1 MDEESDMAGTT
12 AKVGAGLLAGAV
24 IGAGLTAGVTASAAS
39 TTPTVIACVNAKGVV
54 RVVGQAAGGR
64 APRCGKGERAAG
76 LKGATGPRGATGAQ
90 GPKGDKGDPGAQG
103 DKGDTGAPGPVVGY
117 TATGNLNT
125 DIPRDG
131 SSVSVANRL
140 VPTLGWYLVSFETD
154 VQVFDTATTFTCS
167 VASGGTSTAFGY
179 VKPAAGVG
187 QVRIA
192 GQGFV
197 EFTANNA
204 VFTCDD
210 RTPEAGSARGRLL
223 SYRLSLV
230 PVGSVQELGSS

>member
-1 MDEESDMAGTT
+1 MAGTT
-12 AKVGAGLLAGAV
+12 AKVGAGLVAGLV
-24 IGAGLTAGVTASAAS
+24 LGAGLTAGVTASAAS

-54 RVVGQAAGGR
+54 RVVGQAVGGR

-90 GPKGDKGDPGAQG
+90 GPKGDKGDPG
-103 DKGDTGAPGPVVGY
+103 PVKGY
-117 TATGNLNT
+117 TAAGNLNT

-131 SSVSVANRL
+131 SLVSVADRF

-154 VQVFDTATTFTCS
+154 VQVFDAGTTFTCS
-167 VASGGTSTAFGY
+167 VYSGGTSTAFGY
-179 VKPAAGVG
+179 VKPAGLG

-197 EFTANNA
+197 EFTGNNV

-223 SYRLSLV
+223 GYRLSLV
-230 PVGSVQELGSS
+230 PVGSVQELASF